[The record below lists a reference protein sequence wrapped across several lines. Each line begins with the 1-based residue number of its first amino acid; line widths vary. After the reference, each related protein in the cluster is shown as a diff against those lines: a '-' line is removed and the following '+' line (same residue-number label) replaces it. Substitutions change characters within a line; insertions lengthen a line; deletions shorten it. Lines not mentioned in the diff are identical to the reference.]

1 METLADMVG
10 KLNGMMEKLDE
21 VAYEVGE
28 KLNETEEIGEKVD
41 GMDGER
47 LDRMGKKLDEMGK
60 NFDEILGQGFDGLYS
75 SSVCRR
81 DNQG

>member
-1 METLADMVG
+1 
-10 KLNGMMEKLDE
+10 
-21 VAYEVGE
+21 
-28 KLNETEEIGEKVD
+28 LNETEEIGEKVD